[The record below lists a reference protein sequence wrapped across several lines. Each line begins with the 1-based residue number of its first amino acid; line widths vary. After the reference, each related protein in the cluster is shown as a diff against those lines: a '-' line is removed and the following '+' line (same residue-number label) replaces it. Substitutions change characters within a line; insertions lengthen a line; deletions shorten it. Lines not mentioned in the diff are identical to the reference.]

1 MCFNCSSPLSNENCW
16 YKDKL
21 INIIIS
27 MKFWCWHVTNIKENR
42 EAAAFAYFIGND
54 NHPFV
59 IYRHLA
65 DEKHTV
71 SRYFLQQW
79 SFLVCNLTTSLPPHR
94 KCTMEQE
101 KIQRRHLIDACAKIN
116 IKTYLF
122 LLKFQNHL
130 FCHFSSSKELTHLYN
145 GKLY

>member
-1 MCFNCSSPLSNENCW
+1 MIKLTGKGYIQTPQSHLLSKYHSIDKTAQNNSTGSMYFTCSTPLSNGNCW
-16 YKDKL
+16 YKHKL

-27 MKFWCWHVTNIKENR
+27 MKFWGWYIINIKEKR

-71 SRYFLQQW
+71 SRYSLQQW

-94 KCTMEQE
+94 LSNVNAPWN
-101 KIQRRHLIDACAKIN
+101 KI
-116 IKTYLF
+116 
-122 LLKFQNHL
+122 KF
-130 FCHFSSSKELTHLYN
+130 KE
-145 GKLY
+145 GAW